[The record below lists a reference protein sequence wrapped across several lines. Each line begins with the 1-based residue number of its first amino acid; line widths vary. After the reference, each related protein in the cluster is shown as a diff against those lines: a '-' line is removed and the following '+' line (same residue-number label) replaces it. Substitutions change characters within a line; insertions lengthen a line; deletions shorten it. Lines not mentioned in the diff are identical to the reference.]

1 MKITERRLR
10 QIISKTLISEIV
22 RSDGSLQGMLGAIE
36 QYKNHTWIF
45 FDTETTGLRPNPLK
59 SDNPAGGP
67 QLTQIAAI
75 AARPGELSDEP
86 EVLGTFNQ
94 KIKFTPYTKDLMTDP
109 VSNARQSWNAKDSE
123 QRSPLGDPRKLLSMT
138 GYGERGIKYKDE
150 QDVINEFLEFVAS
163 FENPLLIA
171 QNAAFDMRFVNVRSG
186 GKMPRYPVLDTLPL
200 IQNYLF
206 PVLQSAAVQGDVE
219 AQRLIGLFK
228 KGNRLSASMGVIAK
242 GFDIETGGWHNA
254 LADVKMMMS
263 MYTHVIRNLESR
275 RDVDSRRAISK
286 VLKAS
291 NRRR

>member
-10 QIISKTLISEIV
+10 KIISETLIAEIV

-36 QYKNHTWIF
+36 QYKNHTWVF
-45 FDTETTGLRPNPLK
+45 FDTETTGLRPRSLK
-59 SDNPAGGP
+59 WSEPERGP

-75 AARPGELSDEP
+75 AAKPGELSDEP
-86 EVLGTFNQ
+86 EILGTFNQ

-109 VSNARQSWNAKDSE
+109 ESTARLNWNRRDAA
-123 QRSPLGDPRKLLSMT
+123 QRTPLGDPRKLLSMT

-150 QDVINEFLEFVAS
+150 QDVIDEFLAFVAG

-206 PVLQSAAVQGDVE
+206 PVLQSAAAQGDIE

-263 MYTHVIRNLESR
+263 MYTHVIQNLESR

-286 VLKAS
+286 VLKAR